1 MAGLIKNQI
10 LKHLSKFAKNLS
22 PDQIHLS
29 ALKGEGEL
37 KNLELNEEVLTELL
51 ELPSWLRLSGATCNR
66 VAVRIHWTKLK
77 SVPIHLSLDEVR
89 VEVETCEDLRTMTG
103 NQKGMAASYAS
114 GGAYGFADKVLD
126 GITLTVNS
134 VILTLKSHA
143 FIASFQMSRIVLE
156 SKSPTWQK
164 VDLRMTRVKD
174 TDRGELL
181 IFKELSW
188 QTVRIEAKSTMSEDL
203 TPLRLI
209 TNQARCRITIKKKL
223 ADCAVLGCRL
233 VLIME
238 DLLWVLT
245 DDQLKAALHF
255 ADSLTGLLKRATE
268 EMQKI
273 KGARKLESLSENQG
287 QTSKDKIK
295 KRGQTANVAEKV
307 FARYDVVETSYHFY
321 SDRIDLHLC
330 DDPGGKGRSC
340 HPDLSGGGAFQV
352 SLSQLQLDFYPY
364 HLASGDRSAWIR
376 YQQDTS
382 VHTGWLEDSL
392 KHFQTTLLD
401 SVAVCEAAVNTFSN
415 NASGRG
421 GAGHGHAPLSRA
433 NVAAQLPPS
442 ISLPSNINKGDNI
455 TDVLVTQFRKLMTT
469 NFVVRLNN
477 FTMWKVSTSKV
488 KTSPKEF
495 LSGTH

>member
-1 MAGLIKNQI
+1 MAGLIKSQI

-22 PDQIHLS
+22 HDQIHLS

-66 VAVRIHWTKLK
+66 VAVRIQWTKLK

-89 VEVETCEDLRTMTG
+89 VEVETCENLRPMA
-103 NQKGMAASYAS
+103 NNSNAKGMAASYAS
-114 GGAYGFADKVLD
+114 GGQYGFSDKVVD

-164 VDLRMTRVKD
+164 SDLRMTRVKD

-223 ADCAVLGCRL
+223 SDCAVLGCRL

-268 EMQKI
+268 ESQKI
-273 KGARKLESLSENQG
+273 KGARKLESLAVSEK
-287 QTSKDKIK
+287 QTKDKKSRK
-295 KRGQTANVAEKV
+295 KGAQTENVAAKV

-364 HLASGDRSAWIR
+364 HLAIGDRSTWIR
-376 YQQDTS
+376 YQPETT
-382 VHTGWLEDSL
+382 VHTGWLENSL
-392 KHFQTTLLD
+392 KHFQTTLLESIKD
-401 SVAVCEAAVNTFSN
+401 FSPSN
-415 NASGRG
+415 GSKGSS
-421 GAGHGHAPLSRA
+421 HAPLSRA
-433 NVAAQLPPS
+433 GLQNSNSSLPNTSKSDSNVA
-442 ISLPSNINKGDNI
+442 
-455 TDVLVTQFRKLMTT
+455 DVLVTQFRKLMTT
-469 NFVVRLNN
+469 NLGKKHALKKYDQFALNTSCFYPSCAILRN
-477 FTMWKVSTSKV
+477 FCYKND
-488 KTSPKEF
+488 E
-495 LSGTH
+495 